1 MIDLGL
7 VSRLKKI
14 KELTY
19 DTVILER
26 PMSNL
31 VDFDFRNILD
41 PPPANDSKTTKLELE
56 KISRLTSQRTQ
67 ADIELIYK
75 VDGNI
80 DEIYINALSK
90 SKLDYPQ
97 RYIDLFYDIAK
108 PILSNTKSYWNRP
121 RPIQLAKL
129 YDIPINRIV
138 TDTIHTASYPS
149 GHVVYAQLVK
159 NILSELHPKLDN
171 VYTNIVNL
179 VSEARI
185 KQGVHYP
192 SDSKAGIEFANYVFN
207 ILQLR
212 LKKYGEF

>member
-1 MIDLGL
+1 MVIDLGL
-7 VSRLKKI
+7 VSRLRKI

-19 DTVILER
+19 DGVFLER

-56 KISRLTSQRTQ
+56 TVSRFTSRRTQ
-67 ADIELIYK
+67 KDIELIYK

-80 DEIYINALSK
+80 DQIYINILSK
-90 SKLDYPQ
+90 YKLEYPQ

-129 YDIPINRIV
+129 YNIEIFPIV

-149 GHVVYAQLVK
+149 GHVVYAKLVN
-159 NILSELHPKLDN
+159 NILSESYPRLNDKFMD
-171 VYTNIVNL
+171 IVDL

-207 ILQLR
+207 ILQPKLR
-212 LKKYGEF
+212 KYNI